1 MPVRRWKSLRT
12 EEICCQQCRKSYRA
26 IDRNLL
32 INISQHTTV
41 QVVPNP
47 PTSIP
52 KYIYR
57 ITPLPA
63 IKPVRFVYN
72 YTGRLYLSI
81 PPLHSYRHL
90 FHPGHYIWYSLIITF
105 QDTIGYLIKYKAA
118 HTFVP
123 KNKEKAKTLREIY
136 IKDLRYIHVMVINSY
151 RLLALL
157 FWSLNS
163 YAVTMWCKLLCGAT
177 KLQASTLA
185 ISTIEKLG
193 TSLCALSLVAIHERI
208 WWTTVSSCTYA
219 WFTLANIHTV
229 KSAH

>member
-1 MPVRRWKSLRT
+1 MYA
-12 EEICCQQCRKSYRA
+12 EIADDLIGEIACLFDVGKVYVLKKFVVNNAKKSYRA

-90 FHPGHYIWYSLIITF
+90 FHPGHYI
-105 QDTIGYLIKYKAA
+105 
-118 HTFVP
+118 
-123 KNKEKAKTLREIY
+123 
-136 IKDLRYIHVMVINSY
+136 
-151 RLLALL
+151 
-157 FWSLNS
+157 
-163 YAVTMWCKLLCGAT
+163 
-177 KLQASTLA
+177 
-185 ISTIEKLG
+185 
-193 TSLCALSLVAIHERI
+193 
-208 WWTTVSSCTYA
+208 
-219 WFTLANIHTV
+219 
-229 KSAH
+229 